1 MGIPYYYA
9 IGFSQNYCPPWRKA
23 KTVYTK
29 NCQYFKSV
37 CQPQYWAGINSLKH
51 FVLRSFAIISFC
63 KMYCHLHS
71 TRKNGFSR
79 EIPSDMGNMEPVSS
93 IRQLW
98 DAYHPL
104 TFWITKLPDVRWYF
118 ITDFITA
125 AQYLLFA
132 WIGNVKNGPLLSLCS
147 YKQYGIVQQEEF
159 LG

>member
-1 MGIPYYYA
+1 
-9 IGFSQNYCPPWRKA
+9 
-23 KTVYTK
+23 
-29 NCQYFKSV
+29 
-37 CQPQYWAGINSLKH
+37 
-51 FVLRSFAIISFC
+51 
-63 KMYCHLHS
+63 MYCHLHS
-71 TRKNGFSR
+71 TGKNGFSR

-132 WIGNVKNGPLLSLCS
+132 WIGNVKNGLLLSLCW
-147 YKQYGIVQQEEF
+147 YKRYGVVQQEEF
-159 LG
+159 FG